1 MMSINTSGQ
10 SPENAQTKKAIPTP
24 QKPWKPTVA
33 ERSQSIAVGVLAAL
47 FSVATVAITPMKGLL
62 PFLILFGIYAIIIG
76 YFKGFIGRGSTTAKN
91 NAVGVL
97 LGLGTVVALIPIASI
112 LHTTITRGY
121 KGLHW
126 GLWRD
131 DMSQNTSIDPI
142 TEGGLYHALV
152 GTIIMVSM
160 ALIVALPLGIL
171 TAIYLTEI
179 KGRFSRP
186 VRFLVQA
193 MSGVPS
199 IVAGLFIM
207 SAIVYPI
214 TQTFSGFMG
223 ALALSILM
231 IPTIARTAEE
241 VLLLI
246 PNDLRE
252 AGVALG
258 GTQWRTVAM
267 VVLPAA
273 RSGLVTAM
281 ILGIARVIGET
292 APILLVTG
300 GGDAVN
306 YNPFTGP
313 MGSLP
318 FYVWKSF
325 FFGTEEATTRGWA
338 GLLVLL
344 GFVLILFLLART
356 LSKRKVRR

>member
-1 MMSINTSGQ
+1 MS
-10 SPENAQTKKAIPTP
+10 ETKVSRSVPKPS
-24 QKPWKPTVA
+24 KPWQPSAA
-33 ERSQSIAVGVLAAL
+33 ERAQSFSVGILAAL
-47 FSVATVAITPMKGLL
+47 ASIGVVALTPMKGVL
-62 PFLILFGIYAIIIG
+62 PTVTLFGVFAIVIG
-76 YFKGFIGRGSTTAKN
+76 FAKGTLMRSSTTGKN
-91 NAVGVL
+91 NAIGIL
-97 LGLGTVVALIPIASI
+97 LGLGTCVALIPIASI
-112 LHTTITRGY
+112 LETTISRGY
-121 KGLHW
+121 KGLHR
-126 GLWRD
+126 GLFTK
-131 DMSQNTSIDPI
+131 DMSMNTAIDPI
-142 TEGGLYHALV
+142 TEGGLLHALL
-152 GTIIMVSM
+152 GSLIMVSI
-160 ALIVALPLGIL
+160 ALVIAMPLGIL

-207 SAIVYPI
+207 SAIIYPI
-214 TQTFSGFMG
+214 TKSFNGLMG

-267 VVLPAA
+267 VVVPAA
-273 RSGLVTAM
+273 RSGLITAM

-300 GGDAVN
+300 GGDAINVN
-306 YNPFTGP
+306 PVEGP

-318 FYVWKSF
+318 FYIWKSF

-344 GFVLILFLLART
+344 VFVLILFTLART
-356 LSKRKVRR
+356 LSRRKVRR